1 MINEIR
7 LDEYGELD
15 EVVVGNFS
23 RPRSKAKGVCVHLE
37 RMGGCHWW
45 MRIDVP
51 GRRSIAVNFWTKRG
65 AKICARAEHD

>member
-15 EVVVGNFS
+15 EVVVGNFP
-23 RPRSKAKGVCVHLE
+23 RPGRKAKGVCVHLE
-37 RMGGCHWW
+37 RMGTSHWW

-51 GRRSIAVNFWTKRG
+51 GKRSIAVNFWTKRG
-65 AKICARAEHD
+65 KIFARAEHD